1 MDKDDILQETHFPCN
16 PFCLEFFG
24 TCYVDAYLTITG
36 ILENVHCEF
45 GLTRNK
51 MVVTVTDNG
60 TNFIKAFKIF
70 GAKESENS
78 NSIIDI
84 TSLGRKF

>member
-1 MDKDDILQETHFPCN
+1 
-16 PFCLEFFG
+16 
-24 TCYVDAYLTITG
+24 
-36 ILENVHCEF
+36 
-45 GLTRNK
+45 